1 LTQPRQLLAAAGVVN
16 RAAKVNLAPVRGQC
30 QGREMTSSVYELLF
44 SGVPN
49 VLCILA
55 PKWGVPESFLCPK
68 WEIRPCDVTRNKF
81 RCDVSKN
88 FPFWT
93 AGCLLNKIDKS
104 YLIVHSSRKNSFGF
118 CGKITINHIL
128 FCPTSSTSHHKIKN
142 VTNHHGNAKCPI
154 LQLHMALKRTLTS
167 LLANLFLTAALLHV
181 LIQSNGSSSSLSVEE
196 SNGFENW
203 KGRHH
208 DTRVP
213 RASLCQ

>member
-1 LTQPRQLLAAAGVVN
+1 MR
-16 RAAKVNLAPVRGQC
+16 
-30 QGREMTSSVYELLF
+30 MFFSSVRT
-44 SGVPN
+44 N
-49 VLCILA
+49 R
-55 PKWGVPESFLCPK
+55 KWGVPESFSCPK

-81 RCDVSKN
+81 CCDVTKN

-93 AGCLLNKIDKS
+93 AGRLLNKIDKS
-104 YLIVHSSRKNSFGF
+104 YLMVHSSRKNSFGF
-118 CGKITINHIL
+118 RGKITINHIL

-154 LQLHMALKRTLTS
+154 LQQHMALKRKNIDLS
-167 LLANLFLTAALLHV
+167 LNLFLTAALLHV

-196 SNGFENW
+196 SDGFENW
-203 KGRHH
+203 KRRRH